1 MPIAGDETVSDGGA
15 ESVGEKYDL
24 VADEYARRLFRE
36 LEKKPKDRELLH
48 RFARETEGR
57 GPVCDMGCGPGQV
70 ARFLRNAGAE
80 VWGLDLSAGMVEQ
93 ARRLNPDIDFRQGNM
108 RSLEMEDGPLAGIA
122 AFYAIVNIPE
132 NRLPE
137 VFAEMRRVLQQ
148 GGLLLLAFH
157 TGGEVVRLGEMWGRA
172 VAMDFYFYQPTAIA
186 GMLQDAG
193 LIVEEIVERG
203 PYAPEVEH
211 QSHRAYVFARKGTE
225 VGQR

>member
-1 MPIAGDETVSDGGA
+1 MSDGG

-24 VADEYARRLFRE
+24 VADEDARRLFQE
-36 LEKKPKDRELLH
+36 LENKPKDRELLQ

-70 ARFLRNAGAE
+70 ARFLRDAGAE

-93 ARRLNPDIDFRQGNM
+93 ARRLNPDIDFRHGNM
-108 RSLEMEDGPLAGIA
+108 RSLGMEDGALAGIA

-137 VFAEMRRVLQQ
+137 IFVEMRRVLQP

-157 TGGEVVRLGEMWGRA
+157 TGGEVVRVGEMWGRA

-193 LIVEEIVERG
+193 LIVQEIVERG

-211 QSHRAYVFARKGTE
+211 QSHRAYVFARKGTQ
-225 VGQR
+225 VAQR